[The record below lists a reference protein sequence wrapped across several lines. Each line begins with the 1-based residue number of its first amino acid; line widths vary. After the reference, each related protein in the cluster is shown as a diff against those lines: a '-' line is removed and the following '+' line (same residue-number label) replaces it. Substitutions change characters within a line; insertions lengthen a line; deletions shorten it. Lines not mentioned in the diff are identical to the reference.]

1 MSSIWT
7 TEADIGLACA
17 RGLTPYA
24 LSEARA
30 LGFKIVADD
39 RDSVTVRG
47 TMLDA
52 LRLNLHL
59 RTAHRVLFPVGRF
72 EAKNL
77 DHLYNHALEIPWEDW
92 LDPDGY
98 FTVHGAVHNDT
109 VRDTRMPA
117 LHLKDAVA
125 DRMRKACGR
134 RPDSGKENKG
144 AALFFIWRERD
155 LRIFIDTSGLPLSR
169 RGYRLIPGKAPMQEA
184 LAAACVMATG
194 WKGDSPFIAPM
205 CGSGTPAIEAAMI
218 AKGRAPALTRDYFAF
233 RHLRGYGTPL
243 EGKPWFSS
251 LPHGLDL
258 PPSPSPDTVWKTLVD
273 EAVNREKPMAEMPK
287 IIVTDISHEAVRIA
301 RANAKAANMDRY
313 LTFGVCDF
321 AETALPYGNPGVIFV
336 NPEYGERMGDY
347 EELYPLYQ
355 RIGAWYRENSRYTG
369 CVFTSSPRLAR
380 AIGSEPD
387 KLLPFFNGAL
397 DCRLLVFQG
406 AARRER

>member
-1 MSSIWT
+1 MPSIWT

-24 LSEARA
+24 LAEARE
-30 LGFKIVADD
+30 LGYKIVTND

-77 DHLYNHALEIPWEDW
+77 DHLYRHALEIPWEDW

-98 FTVHGAVHNDT
+98 FTVHGAVRNDT

-194 WKGDSPFIAPM
+194 WTGDAPFIAPM
-205 CGSGTPAIEAAMI
+205 CGSGTLAIEAAMI

-233 RHLRGYGTPL
+233 RHLRGYESAL
-243 EGKPWFSS
+243 EDAPAFSTRPRD
-251 LPHGLDL
+251 LAL
-258 PPSPSPDTVWKTLVD
+258 PPSPSPDGVWKALVNAAID
-273 EAVNREKPMAEMPK
+273 AERPMDEMPR
-287 IIVTDISHEAVRIA
+287 IVVTDISHEAIRIA
-301 RANAKAANMDRY
+301 RANAKAAGVDRY

-321 AETALPYGNPGVIFV
+321 ADTTLPYGAPGVIFV
-336 NPEYGERMGDY
+336 NPEYGERMGDV
-347 EELYPLYQ
+347 EELEPLYR
-355 RIGAWYRENSRYTG
+355 RIGAWYRDNRRYTG

-380 AIGSEPD
+380 ALGDEPD
-387 KLLPFFNGAL
+387 EMLPFFNGAL

-406 AARRER
+406 ANGRDA